1 VIEPV
6 SDPAEVADA
15 VPIGILEGAGIDLV
29 DHCVAPPHGVGR
41 IKPSQG

>member
-6 SDPAEVADA
+6 GDPAEVADA

-41 IKPSQG
+41 IEPSRG